1 MQHYHRSSNSHFPY
15 ELLHVLHAYNR
26 VDENFAMIFVCFFFC
41 CKKQTGSKPKY
52 FMAIFSDHAPNSKY
66 IHNKPYHLGCLLLS
80 GAPQATKSVSF
91 CGLLNISLFIL
102 SGTASGKEIENSFHA
117 RMTNRP
123 VMHSRLY

>member
-1 MQHYHRSSNSHFPY
+1 
-15 ELLHVLHAYNR
+15 
-26 VDENFAMIFVCFFFC
+26 
-41 CKKQTGSKPKY
+41 
-52 FMAIFSDHAPNSKY
+52 MAIFSDHAQNSKY
-66 IHNKPYHLGCLLLS
+66 IHDKPYHLGCLLLS

-102 SGTASGKEIENSFHA
+102 SGTASGEEMENAFHA